1 MALKRRKI
9 MELNQLRDTIHKNAV
24 DHGFYEIDTSMLNKH
39 NVLEKLMLVV
49 SELGEACEA
58 YRKGHYTEKTSLEYP
73 FEKLGEKDFN
83 MMFKLKIKDRFEDEI
98 ADSIIRLFDLA
109 GFMNIDIEKHI
120 ALKMKYNE
128 SRPYKH
134 GKIC

>member
-1 MALKRRKI
+1 MD
-9 MELNQLRDTIHKNAV
+9 LNELRDMIHKNAV

-39 NVLEKLMLVV
+39 NILEKLMLVV

-58 YRKGHYTEKTSLEYP
+58 YRKGHYANMAHFSRRPLNS
-73 FEKLGEKDFN
+73 DFN
-83 MMFKLKIKDRFEDEI
+83 GYFECSIKDSFEDEI